1 MSQRDDSRYWY
12 GMDKHTVPQGSQ
24 YWEDKRTGMDAH
36 RQKPDE
42 EIENPENIDFSF
54 VCMAAEIK
62 MDKKET
68 EKVEQLE
75 KENGI
80 HQHYYT
86 EHWVTFDGNEEQLL
100 DDCEKNLEFLKKY
113 ILWSNSN
120 IENIK
125 SGNKNFLIAHE
136 ALEDYLMTR
145 VLNVHNILEP
155 FFLHGNISPENYS
168 IFIGKDH
175 LLQDS
180 FNEDINNELQL
191 NDRNEKIVDYCK
203 FVNESILPN
212 LKAYVN
218 SLELF

>member
-1 MSQRDDSRYWY
+1 MSQRDDSRYWF

-24 YWEDKRTGMDAH
+24 YWEDKRTGMDKH

-54 VCMAAEIK
+54 VCMAAEIN

-75 KENGI
+75 KEKGI
-80 HQHYYT
+80 QQHHYT
-86 EHWVTFDGNEEQLL
+86 EHWIEFNGNEDQLL
-100 DDCEKNLEFLKKY
+100 QDCEKNLEFLKKY
-113 ILWSNSN
+113 ILWSNGN

-125 SGNKNFLIAHE
+125 SGNKNFTVAHE
-136 ALEDYLMTR
+136 ALEDYLTTR
-145 VLNVHNILEP
+145 VLNIHNILEP

-168 IFIGKDH
+168 EYIGLDN

-180 FNEDINNELQL
+180 LQEDINNEGQL
-191 NDRNEKIVDYCK
+191 NNRNMKIINYCK
-203 FVNESILPN
+203 HVNECILPN
-212 LKAYVN
+212 LKG
-218 SLELF
+218 LFLGLY

>member
-24 YWEDKRTGMDAH
+24 YWEDKRTGMDKH

-42 EIENPENIDFSF
+42 ENPENMYFSF

-75 KENGI
+75 KEKGI
-80 HQHYYT
+80 QQHHYT
-86 EHWVTFDGNEEQLL
+86 EHWIEFNGNEDQLL
-100 DDCEKNLEFLKKY
+100 YDCEKNLEFLKKY

-125 SGNKNFLIAHE
+125 SGNKNFTVAHE
-136 ALEDYLMTR
+136 ALEDYLTTR
-145 VLNVHNILEP
+145 VLNIHNILEP

-168 IFIGKDH
+168 EYIGKDN

-180 FNEDINNELQL
+180 LQEDINNELQL
-191 NDRNEKIVDYCK
+191 SDRNSKIIDYCK
-203 FVNESILPN
+203 FVNECILPN
-212 LKAYVN
+212 LKG
-218 SLELF
+218 LFGGLY